1 MKSKKMTID
10 QAKDTGLATI
20 LILLLF
26 VYLGGYNYLVLPAI
40 FVLLLAMIWPAIF
53 KPLAKVWFGFSHLLG
68 SIISKIL
75 LSMIFYIVVTP
86 IGLLRRA
93 RGADSMRI
101 SKWKQNGESVF
112 IERNHTYSTTDLKN
126 PY

>member
-10 QAKDTGLATI
+10 QAKDTGLAVI

-26 VYLGGYNYLVLPAI
+26 VYLGGCNYLVLPAI
-40 FVLLLAMIWPAIF
+40 IVLVLTMTWPAIF
-53 KPLAKVWFGFSHLLG
+53 KPLARFWFGLSHLLG

-75 LSMIFYIVVTP
+75 LSIIFYIVVTP
-86 IGLLRRA
+86 IGLLRRVS
-93 RGADSMRI
+93 GADSMRI
-101 SKWKQNGESVF
+101 SKWKQNSKSVF
-112 IERNHTYSTTDLKN
+112 IERNHTYSTTDLEK